1 MGLADVWPLTN
12 GHTPDRGSELPDVV
26 VLEDDPSLAELAV
39 ELCDRQG
46 LSSATYASPAGFL
59 GEASHTPPRLLIL
72 DWRFERE
79 LGAGVF
85 MAVRHRFGDVPI
97 VCWTATPTSDLPA
110 MLIRDPRVR
119 IVQKSR
125 GVAAFE
131 NAVRWAAQD
140 PATDGHQTDGGA
152 ER

>member
-1 MGLADVWPLTN
+1 MGLADVWPLT
-12 GHTPDRGSELPDVV
+12 HDRSPDNAPETPDVV

-46 LSSATYASPAGFL
+46 LSAATYTSPAGFL
-59 GEASHTPPRLLIL
+59 GEASRIPPRLLIL

-85 MAVRHRFGDVPI
+85 LAVRHRFGDVPI
-97 VCWTATPTSDLPA
+97 VCWTATPISDLPA

-125 GVAAFE
+125 GVDAFE
-131 NAVRWAAQD
+131 NSVQWAAQD
-140 PATDGHQTDGGA
+140 PATDGQRTDGGA
-152 ER
+152 DR